1 MTSPADDT
9 GSNDTGSGYT
19 DSGEPRD
26 AVDRIADLAPGAG
39 IRIAVAESL
48 TSGAIASRL
57 GAGSGAS
64 EWFSGGVVAYDAE
77 VKFSVLGVD
86 RGPVVTATCAEQ
98 LARGVASLLGADAAI
113 GATGVGGPG
122 PEEGQPEGTAFIAAL
137 VGDRV
142 EIRELHIDGDPAEVV
157 SETTE
162 AAVALLAAVLE
173 DGDDGS

>member
-1 MTSPADDT
+1 MTSSTDDT
-9 GSNDTGSGYT
+9 GSGAT
-19 DSGEPRD
+19 RD
-26 AVDRIADLAPGAG
+26 AVDRIAERAPAAG
-39 IRIAVAESL
+39 IRVAVAESL

-77 VKFSVLGVD
+77 VKFGVLGVE
-86 RGPVVTATCAEQ
+86 RGPVVTASCAEQ

-122 PEEGQPEGTAFIAAL
+122 QEEGQPEGTAFIAVAL
-137 VGDRV
+137 RDRIEV
-142 EIRELHIDGDPAEVV
+142 REFHFDGDPAEVV

-162 AAVALLAAVLE
+162 AAVSLLAAMLE
-173 DGDDGS
+173 EGDDGS